1 MSHEESHV
9 VCSEPRL
16 PRVSV
21 HVDPARLHR
30 RSFSL
35 RPHRLAMGVRHL
47 HVALVVVL
55 ALPVPGVEIVIDAS
69 GEQMGSTHMLRRE
82 EAYVTYSTTPHP
94 CTDKTLCSGCEGLGR
109 STCES
114 ACWKDED
121 EDRNRQCVW
130 TTLWNC
136 THKAGGAW
144 C

>member
-55 ALPVPGVEIVIDAS
+55 ALPVPGAWAHALAGVVGD
-69 GEQMGSTHMLRRE
+69 LR
-82 EAYVTYSTTPHP
+82 SI
-94 CTDKTLCSGCEGLGR
+94 GR
-109 STCES
+109 LVD
-114 ACWKDED
+114 W
-121 EDRNRQCVW
+121 
-130 TTLWNC
+130 
-136 THKAGGAW
+136 
-144 C
+144 